1 MSPQTVNHYS
11 FKQRCMKT
19 NYNQTDEG
27 KKAGWL
33 HPLFKPLLTM
43 LVVIMFALSAS
54 AQLNTLNMT
63 GLSFCWDD
71 TQTTTIGL
79 DGGYPGMYHVLYHFK
94 PDGSHSAMTTVYP
107 TTADPFNFVVNYG
120 GNSGEEGLY
129 VTYVYTPANYL
140 TIFTANFPLP
150 MIAGLGVRQGGE
162 VWIYDTPD
170 TKTLG
175 FYGSEGT
182 DYTVSGSTAV
192 YCSGSAGVDI
202 ENSESSPYSIYVGP
216 GSNDIIDTDEWQV
229 KYVIFDGTTRIDSAY
244 GDGGTVNFQ
253 PLDAAP
259 TTYTAK
265 AYRGTCASVDLTGS
279 PEITDQAR
287 VKNTNT
293 GLCYLTIQEGID
305 DALTINGHTL
315 ICLLDEAYTENVTI
329 DKELTLM
336 ADPVLSHFQLD
347 IDGYVSIEADNV
359 TIQDFDGI
367 YSAGNYAIMVNA
379 PANNYLID
387 SVFLVYSALDGI
399 NVQAGAGGGTISNC
413 AIGINPIGVGI
424 ITGVLTAPLTIE
436 NNTIEGSL
444 QGIYSPSSDLTITG
458 NLFNDVLDAVAID
471 GGNNISVTD
480 NDFSNITSGGTGVL
494 LTGTNVEIHDN
505 NFGFVDTYAIRA
517 DASAY
522 DAENNWYGDP
532 TGPTIASNP
541 CGLGSEIF
549 GIGVDYSP
557 WWFDA
562 AMTTKNGLPAITVSD
577 IPDMSTITMTPLIIS
592 TTVDYTAETIS
603 DYDPTVLTDARI
615 ISSLDFPAGSKV
627 ISVLYEGTEVLPA
640 EYLLPA
646 NDTVYLSDILGGS
659 GNPLAGHEG
668 LTIDW
673 DITIAGFD
681 TPWTSTI
688 NLEAVSYIDDKTNCN
703 NILDSDELDVT
714 YDNATLSIV
723 RTDVDVCTDVDPLA
737 FDVVI
742 TYPVITGVNTDIKA
756 QAKITSV
763 QQIPAFTEIKWG
775 LNGPAVNSYFV
786 PADSYE
792 LYLSDIVGLPGPL
805 PLQGNVGPDTWSFE
819 IPSVSSLI
827 GAFDLTIEAMAVLG
841 VDEYV
846 YASDTV
852 GLDVRPLPT
861 ASLSASGSK
870 HICEGTDAALEVS
883 LTGTGPWDYTITDGI
898 TPENIHQLA
907 ADTILLRT
915 HFTNKTWKIT
925 TVSDAYCSNTSTDT
939 VRIYVG
945 TITYAGQPFPTP
957 ICEGSDVFVPII
969 VENFEDVGALSL
981 TLNYDKNALEY
992 VDFTTKFGAFP
1003 FTIDGDSAGV
1013 IKAGGFGTTA
1023 YQIPDLDTIFVLQ
1036 FVSKGLGTTM
1046 KWDTTNFVACEYV
1059 SFETGLPFCDTPNNY
1074 YYRDMAPAMTANP
1087 RPKVHFSGNDVI
1099 CNGETA
1105 EIPMTFTGTPPFQ
1118 IWFTD
1123 GVSTW
1128 SVSGIT
1134 NINHTLYVTPTVTT
1148 AYWPTGVTDASGCVA
1163 DTSDLTGIDTVFVNP
1178 LPTIDAITPT
1188 MVTCNGADDGSIDL
1202 TTTPS
1207 TGVSFIWSGPGGF
1220 SSTSEDISDLA
1231 PGTYYVTVTIDATG
1245 CQTTGNETIT
1255 EPDVLLANRTST
1267 NVTCNGADDGTIT
1280 VYDMSGGYGTYETS
1294 IDSTNWYAPVSPA
1307 TDNYEF
1313 TGLAPGS
1320 YRVLLRD
1327 AAQTHCYVYLQ
1338 TFTITEPAVLSASVD
1353 SSNITCNGANDG
1365 TIEISNPLGG
1375 YGTYEY
1381 WITGASWQSSGSFT
1395 ALAPGSYEV
1404 KIRDAAHSACEITL
1418 NAALVLTEPA
1428 VLSATV
1434 TGTNV
1439 TCNGADDGEIDITS
1453 PAGGY
1458 GTYEYMIT
1466 GSNWQSSGSFSGLTP
1481 GSYEVKIRDA
1491 AHTLCV
1497 ITLDPALVILEPD
1510 PLTADAAGT
1519 DITCFGADDGIIEI
1533 TNINGGWGTYEFSID
1548 GGTTWQ
1554 SDSTFSNLGPDLYD
1568 VFMRDAAHTLCT
1580 AEVRIELRIEEPAV
1594 LDATVT
1600 DTDIT
1605 CNGADDGIITV
1616 TSPTGGWG
1624 TYEVMITGGSWTTY
1638 SAPSVEFT
1646 NLGVGGYNV
1655 YIRDAAHIACEIKI
1669 DSVYIS
1675 QPDALSGTATGTNI
1689 TCNGADD
1696 GIIEI
1701 DPYSGG
1707 YGTYEFSIDGGT
1719 TWQTGDKFENLE
1731 PDTYNVVMRDA
1742 AHTLCTYTLD
1752 AALTLTEPDVLS
1764 ASVDTTNI
1772 SCNGADDATIS
1783 ITNPAGGYGTY
1794 EYSIDG
1800 STWYN
1805 SGNFTSIGD
1814 GTYEV
1819 RIRDAAH
1826 TLCVVS
1832 LETVTFV
1839 DPAPITLSGFVT
1851 YYDTVS
1857 PAPLANV
1864 TLYLTQG
1871 NDTIQNVVSN
1881 GLGAYN
1887 FSNVCPGTYTIR
1899 FSKPIP
1905 PAFLNPVNVTDAY
1918 YVALWAGNPSP
1929 IQKVQFMAGDVLM
1942 NNQVLPNDATRIM
1955 QYFLT
1960 SGIIGWCY
1968 GPPATPVCSPVW
1980 KFFTDSIVSVNPPV
1994 GNPNLD
2000 MPTIT
2005 VAYGDGPHT
2014 IDFYGLF
2021 TGDFNFSWE
2030 PPSKTSGANLTLN
2043 SNDTRYVDAG
2053 TEFMLPMVATSN
2065 MEVGAVSMI
2074 MNFPSD
2080 KLEIVDAYLLGDENQ
2095 PVQFNLM
2102 GDELRLGWNS
2112 VMPVNVNSG
2121 QSLVTLKLRLIG
2133 ALAAGEK
2140 IQLSFNG
2147 SPLNELADGK
2157 AQVIPNVVLNADMI
2171 AAKSVGITEANG
2183 ATLGFG
2189 NYPNPFNESTTFVV
2203 NLPFAGYASIEVYDM
2218 LGKRVNSF
2226 LNQNMTAGDHKYI
2239 VNSNDLKPG
2248 VYTATLSLKADGQM
2262 LKRTIKIIRNQ

>member
-43 LVVIMFALSAS
+43 LVLIMFALSTS
-54 AQLNTLNMT
+54 AQFNMT
-63 GLSFCWDD
+63 GDPFCWDG
-71 TQTTTIGL
+71 TAKTTIGL
-79 DGGYPGMYHVLYHFK
+79 SGGVPNHYHILFHFK
-94 PDGSHSAMTTVYP
+94 PDGSYSAMTTVYP
-107 TTADPFNFVVNYG
+107 TTIDPFNFVVNYG
-120 GNSGEEGLY
+120 TNAAEKGLY
-129 VTYVYTPANYL
+129 VTYIYDLAAYSQLLMNG
-140 TIFTANFPLP
+140 FPLP
-150 MIAGLGVRQGGE
+150 MITSLGIRQTGE
-162 VWIYDTPD
+162 VWIYDTPA

-175 FYGSEGT
+175 FYGTEGT

-202 ENSESSPYSIYVGP
+202 ENSESSPYGVYVGGP
-216 GSNDIIDTDEWQV
+216 NAILASDGWQV

-293 GLCYLTIQEGID
+293 GLCYLTITEAID
-305 DALTINGHTL
+305 DTPTDNGHTL
-315 ICLLDEAYTENVTI
+315 ICLIDEAYTENVVI
-329 DKELTLM
+329 DKRLTLM
-336 ADPVLSHFQLD
+336 ADPALSHFQLD
-347 IDGYVSIEADNV
+347 IDGYVEIKADDV

-367 YSAGNYAIMVNA
+367 YSSGDFAIKVWSGYGNF
-379 PANNYLID
+379 LID
-387 SVFLVYSALDGI
+387 SVFLIYSAQDGI
-399 NVQAGAGGGTISNC
+399 NLVNGAGGGTISNC
-413 AIGINPIGVGI
+413 AIGINPGVGI
-424 ITGVLTAPLTIE
+424 ITGPMVSPALTIE

-444 QGIYSPSSDLTITG
+444 QGIYSPASDLTITG

-471 GGNNISVTD
+471 GGNNISITE

-541 CGLGSEIF
+541 CGLGSEIV
-549 GIGVDYSP
+549 GTGVDYSP

-577 IPDMSTITMTPLIIS
+577 IPDMSTITMTPLILS

-603 DYDPTVLTDARI
+603 DYDPTVITDARI

-627 ISVLYEGTEVLPA
+627 ISVLYQGTEVLGS

-646 NDTVYLSDILGGS
+646 NDTVYLSDILGTS
-659 GNPLAGHEG
+659 GTSLAGHDG
-668 LTIDW
+668 MSIDW

-688 NLEAVSYIDDKTNCN
+688 NLEAVSYIDVKTACN
-703 NILDSDELDVT
+703 NILDTDEFDVT
-714 YDNATLSIV
+714 FDNATLSIV
-723 RTDVDVCTDVDPLA
+723 KTDVDVCTDVDPLA

-841 VDEYV
+841 TDEYV

-870 HICEGTDAALEVS
+870 HICEGTDASLEVS

-898 TPENIHQLA
+898 TPENIHQVA

-925 TVSDAYCSNTSTDT
+925 TVSDAYCSNTPTDT

-957 ICEGSDVFVPII
+957 ICEGNDVFVPII

-992 VDFTTKFGAFP
+992 VDFTTKYGSLP

-1013 IKAGGFGTTA
+1013 IKAGGFGTVA
-1023 YQIPDLDTIFVLQ
+1023 YQIPDMDTLFLIQ
-1036 FVSKGLGTTM
+1036 FTSKGLGTTM
-1046 KWDTTNFVACEYV
+1046 KWDTVNPVACEYV

-1074 YYRDMAPAMTANP
+1074 YYRDMTPAMVANP

-1128 SVSGIT
+1128 SISGIT
-1134 NINHTLYVTPTVTT
+1134 NFNHTLYVNPTVTT
-1148 AYWPTGVTDASGCVA
+1148 AYWPTGVTDNSGCTAWV
-1163 DTSDLTGIDTVFVNP
+1163 DDLTGVDTVFVNP
-1178 LPTIDAITPT
+1178 LPTIDVITPT

-1207 TGVSFIWSGPGGF
+1207 TGVSFSWSGPGGF

-1231 PGTYYVTVTIDATG
+1231 PGIYNVTVTIDATG
-1245 CQTTGNETIT
+1245 CQTTGSETIT
-1255 EPDVLLANRTST
+1255 EPDALSGTATGTNITCNGADDGVIEIDPYAGGYGTYEFSIDGGTTWQSGNTFDNLEPDTYNVVMRDAEHIACTYTINAALTLTEPDVLNANVAST
-1267 NVTCNGADDGTIT
+1267 DITCNGADDGTVT
-1280 VYDMSGGYGTYETS
+1280 
-1294 IDSTNWYAPVSPA
+1294 
-1307 TDNYEF
+1307 
-1313 TGLAPGS
+1313 
-1320 YRVLLRD
+1320 
-1327 AAQTHCYVYLQ
+1327 
-1338 TFTITEPAVLSASVD
+1338 
-1353 SSNITCNGANDG
+1353 
-1365 TIEISNPLGG
+1365 ISNPVGG

-1395 ALAPGSYEV
+1395 ALAPGIYEV
-1404 KIRDAAHSACEITL
+1404 KIRDAAHSDCVITL
-1418 NAALVLTEPA
+1418 DAALTLTEPD

-1434 TGTNV
+1434 NSTDV
-1439 TCNGADDGEIDITS
+1439 TCNGADDGEISITS
-1453 PAGGY
+1453 PMGGY

-1466 GSNWQSSGSFSGLTP
+1466 GFNWQSSGSFTGLTP
-1481 GSYEVKIRDA
+1481 GSYEVNIRDA

-1510 PLTADAAGT
+1510 PLTADANGT

-1533 TNINGGWGTYEFSID
+1533 TNIDGGWGTYEFSID

-1554 SDSTFSNLGPDLYD
+1554 TDSTFSNLGPDLYD
-1568 VFMRDAAHTLCT
+1568 VYMRDAAHTLCT
-1580 AEVRIELRIEEPAV
+1580 AEVRIELRIEEPDV

-1605 CNGADDGIITV
+1605 CNGADDGIITI
-1616 TSPTGGWG
+1616 TNPLGGWG
-1624 TYEVMITGGSWTTY
+1624 NYEVMITGGSWTTY
-1638 SAPSVEFT
+1638 ASPSVEFT
-1646 NLGVGGYNV
+1646 NLGVGTYHV
-1655 YIRDAAHIACEIKI
+1655 YIRDADHIACEIDLGTWEI
-1669 DSVYIS
+1669 TE
-1675 QPDALSGTATGTNI
+1675 PDALNGTATGTNI
-1689 TCNGADD
+1689 TCFGADD
-1696 GIIEI
+1696 GVIEI

-1719 TWQTGDKFENLE
+1719 TWQTGDTFQNLA

-1742 AHTLCTYTLD
+1742 AHTLCTYTIN

-1772 SCNGADDATIS
+1772 SCNGADDAIID
-1783 ITNPAGGYGTY
+1783 ITSPSGGYGTY

-1800 STWYN
+1800 SAWQS
-1805 SGNFTSIGD
+1805 SGNFTGITP

-1819 RIRDAAH
+1819 QIRDAAH
-1826 TLCVVS
+1826 TLCVIT
-1832 LETVTFV
+1832 LATYTFV
-1839 DPAPITLSGFVT
+1839 DPAPITLTGNIK
-1851 YYDTVS
+1851 YYNPPS
-1857 PAPLANV
+1857 HYPLGDCSV
-1864 TLYLTQG
+1864 HLYQG
-1871 NDTIQNVVSN
+1871 NTLIQSVAANPSGVYSF
-1881 GLGAYN
+1881 A
-1887 FSNVCPGTYTIR
+1887 NVCPGTYTIG
-1899 FSKPIP
+1899 FTKSP
-1905 PAFLNPVNVTDAY
+1905 PPGFLNPVNVTDAS
-1918 YVALWAGNPSP
+1918 YVATWAGAPAA

-1942 NNQVLPNDATRIM
+1942 NNQVLPNDATRIL

-1960 SGIIGWCY
+1960 SGVVGWCY
-1968 GPPATPVCSPVW
+1968 GPPATPICSPAW
-1980 KFFTDSIVSVNPPV
+1980 KIFTDSVVSANPIT

-2005 VAYGDGPHT
+2005 VDYGSGPHT
-2014 IDFYGLF
+2014 RDLFVLF
-2021 TGDFNFSWE
+2021 TGDFNHSWV
-2030 PPSKTSGANLTLN
+2030 PAAKSSSANLTL
-2043 SNDTRYVDAG
+2043 SSVDTRFVDAG
-2053 TEFMLPMVATSN
+2053 AEFMLPMVATSN
-2065 MEVGAVSMI
+2065 LEVGAISMI

-2102 GDELRLGWNS
+2102 GDELRLGWTS
-2112 VMPVNVNSG
+2112 VIPVNVNAG
-2121 QSLVTLKLRLIG
+2121 QSLVTLRLRLVG
-2133 ALAAGEK
+2133 ALATGET

-2157 AQVIPNVVLNADMI
+2157 VQVIPNVVLNTEMI
-2171 AAKSVGITEANG
+2171 AAKSVGIVEANG

-2189 NYPNPFNESTTFVV
+2189 NFPNPFNETTTFVV
-2203 NLPFAGYASIEVYDM
+2203 NLPFAGFASIEVYDM
-2218 LGKRVNSF
+2218 LGKRINSF
-2226 LNQNMTAGDHKYI
+2226 LNQNMTAGEHKYV

-2248 VYTATLSLKADGQM
+2248 VYTAILSLKADGQM